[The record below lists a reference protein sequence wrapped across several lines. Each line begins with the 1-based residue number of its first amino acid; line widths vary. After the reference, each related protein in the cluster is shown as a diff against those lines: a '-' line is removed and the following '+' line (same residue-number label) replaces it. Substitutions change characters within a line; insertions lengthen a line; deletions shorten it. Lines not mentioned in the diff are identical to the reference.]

1 MRYFIK
7 FSYNGTLYHGWQ
19 QQPNAVSVQETLN
32 KALSTILNSTIVVM
46 GAGRTDTGVH
56 ARQMFAHFDFE
67 SVIDAPIIIHKLNSY
82 LPKDIAVFDIIKVHD
97 DAHAR
102 FDAKSRTYEYHITT
116 KKDVFQDELSWHLS
130 QKLDINKM
138 NEASQLLLDYTDFQ
152 SFSKVNTDVNTF
164 NCKIQDAFWIQ
175 NENQIVFTIKADRF
189 LRNMVRA
196 IVGTMINIGIEKVSL
211 PEFISIIESKDRKK
225 AGFSVPAKG
234 LFLTKI
240 EYDFLDEEMRDEKM
254 RDKEMRDKRLIEKRR

>member
-7 FSYNGTLYHGWQ
+7 FSYNGTHYHGWQ

-32 KALSTILNSTIVVM
+32 KALTIILNTSIDVM

-56 ARQMFAHFDFE
+56 ARQMFAHFDFDLE
-67 SVIDAPIIIHKLNSY
+67 IDAPTIVHKLNSF
-82 LPKDIAVFDIIKVHD
+82 LPKDIAIYDIIKVNEE
-97 DAHAR
+97 AHAR

-116 KKDVFQDELSWHLS
+116 QKNVFKDELSWCFPK
-130 QKLDINKM
+130 KLDLNKM
-138 NEASQLLLDYTDFQ
+138 NEASQLLLEYTNFQ
-152 SFSKVNTDVNTF
+152 CFSKVHTDVNTF
-164 NCKIQDAFWIQ
+164 NCKIEEVFWIQ

-240 EYDFLDEEMRDEKM
+240 EYDFLDK
-254 RDKEMRDKRLIEKRR
+254 